1 MATIRAERWFAKRL
15 QWDIVGPAIALFASA
30 MGGVLVGY
38 EQLAEA
44 GMSATTGA
52 LNLESARLLLA
63 GGPGIFIVI
72 GIVIALVVAGLLGL
86 IGSILEVVGGAIV
99 MTGNPVGLI
108 FVVIGGLF
116 VVFGSFVPWWRYLRP

>member
-15 QWDIVGPAIALFASA
+15 QWGIVGPAIALFASA
-30 MGGVLVGY
+30 VGGVLVGY

-44 GMSATTGA
+44 GVSATTGA
-52 LNLESARLLLA
+52 LSLESARLLLA

-86 IGSILEVVGGAIV
+86 IGSLLEVVGGAIV
-99 MTGNPVGLI
+99 MTGNPVGIVL
-108 FVVIGGLF
+108 VVVGGVF